1 MTTIQATPALEQSKK
16 VALTIAIVTSVC
28 ALIAGMIV
36 SPGMISIS
44 PDHCGTR
51 IALVF
56 PLLLALI
63 PHVDILVRLR
73 REKPQ
78 KGVMLALMMGAAG
91 LVLALLAMT
100 PLFRNAWILDLRL
113 PIYVAVAQA
122 AVVISGGWA
131 YSFLRRKSGER
142 PPLTW
147 AGGTLL
153 GYSAFILI
161 LGLIANP
168 TLDNPGRRFYSN
180 QARAATFVR
189 QVPLFELVFF
199 RASGGDSPN
208 LAMLATARVEGMPE
222 ALPAST
228 RELLTGLEDQGYIY
242 AYTPGPLDESG
253 QIRAYTIAARPRIH
267 AITGCLSLFADESGV
282 VRGTTEDRAA
292 TPQDPPLGG

>member
-1 MTTIQATPALEQSKK
+1 VLERSKRA
-16 VALTIAIVTSVC
+16 ALTVAIVISAC

-36 SPGMISIS
+36 SPGMISRS

-63 PHVDILVRLR
+63 PHVDILVRLW

-91 LVLALLAMT
+91 LVLALLAMA
-100 PLFRNAWILDLRL
+100 PLFRSAWIFDLRL
-113 PIYVAVAQA
+113 PTFVAVAQA
-122 AVVISGGWA
+122 AVVITGGWA
-131 YSFLRRKSGER
+131 YSSLRRKSEER
-142 PPLTW
+142 PPLVW
-147 AGGTLL
+147 GGGTLL
-153 GYSAFILI
+153 GYSAFIFI

-189 QVPLFELVFF
+189 EVPLFELVYSH
-199 RASGGDSPN
+199 ASGGYSPT

-222 ALPAST
+222 VLPPST
-228 RELLTGLEDQGYIY
+228 LELLTRLEDQGYIY
-242 AYTPGPLDESG
+242 TYTPDPLDESG
-253 QIRAYTIAARPRIH
+253 QIRAYTITARPRIH

-282 VRGTTEDRAA
+282 VRGTKEDRAA
-292 TPQDPPLGG
+292 TAQDPPLGG